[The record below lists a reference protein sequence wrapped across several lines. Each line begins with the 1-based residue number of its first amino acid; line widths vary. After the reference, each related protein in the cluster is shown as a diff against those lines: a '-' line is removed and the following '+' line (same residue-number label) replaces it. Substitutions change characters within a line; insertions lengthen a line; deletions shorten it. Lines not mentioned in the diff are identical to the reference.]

1 MGCEWAHCSKCF
13 RRVFYY
19 KKFGNIGTPQE
30 EDRGQPE
37 LCVSGYRKKG
47 PSILGM
53 DTTGQSA
60 TLIQV

>member
-1 MGCEWAHCSKCF
+1 MFPARFLLQKI
-13 RRVFYY
+13 
-19 KKFGNIGTPQE
+19 GNIGTPQE
-30 EDRGQPE
+30 EDRGQPD
-37 LCVSGYRKKG
+37 LCLSGRRKKG